1 MMAKM
6 DSTST
11 EPMKALNR
19 YLKGDSGWPDK
30 LQNNT
35 FGPDYDLS
43 SCQACS
49 ASSPFVLQTEH
60 CGEVKVADH
69 SLLSPSKHSEH
80 FNILSLASKNLT
92 FIIYPSLG
100 EKNLRISDHHFNKLN
115 FLFNSQLSC
124 NDIRCMDIKRKEN
137 PKHLVFESL
146 ADALI
151 NAKFP

>member
-1 MMAKM
+1 MQTMAKM

-19 YLKGDSGWPDK
+19 SLKGDSGWPGK

-43 SCQACS
+43 SCHACS
-49 ASSPFVLQTEH
+49 SSSPFVLQTEH
-60 CGEVKVADH
+60 RGEVKVADP

-92 FIIYPSLG
+92 FIIPFTSERKTCTSQITVLINYIL
-100 EKNLRISDHHFNKLN
+100 LTF
-115 FLFNSQLSC
+115 FLTAQLSC
-124 NDIRCMDIKRKEN
+124 NCIRCMDIKREEKPE
-137 PKHLVFESL
+137 HLVFKSL
-146 ADALI
+146 AH
-151 NAKFP
+151 